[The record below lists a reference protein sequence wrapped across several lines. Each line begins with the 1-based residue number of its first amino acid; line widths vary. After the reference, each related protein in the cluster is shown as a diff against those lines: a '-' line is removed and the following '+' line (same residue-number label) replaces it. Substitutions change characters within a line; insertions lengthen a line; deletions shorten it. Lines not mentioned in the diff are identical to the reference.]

1 MHLTKLMNIYRQP
14 NLIAWHLLRYPMKS
28 STFIFL
34 FIFSSLAVFAQKG
47 KTTLEVNKRYHD
59 FGTIKEDGGK
69 VKAEFIVKNTGKS
82 NLIILNVQP
91 SCGCTAGE
99 WTKDSIAPGKT
110 GIVTAIFDPKNMVGI
125 IDKTVGV
132 YTNAMYASVV
142 VLELRGEVVPRDK
155 SMSDIFPYRLG
166 NLMFDKEMVELGDV
180 LHDQN
185 DSAYVVVYNDGQ
197 YPVKINNITGLPDGF
212 RVRLEKNSI
221 EPGEET
227 RLYASINANTISD
240 LGPFNKAF
248 KLITDDPEFSEKTLY
263 LFGHIKYNFGNLSK
277 KDLKEAPKFSVNKM
291 EQDFGEQQVGSFVN
305 TTFTISNKGKNDL
318 KILAVKGQC
327 SCTETTIDK
336 TTVIKG
342 ESAVLSVK
350 FDLVGHAGV
359 TQKIITVYTNDPTKP
374 TIDLL
379 VKAKLY

>member
-1 MHLTKLMNIYRQP
+1 
-14 NLIAWHLLRYPMKS
+14 
-28 STFIFL
+28 
-34 FIFSSLAVFAQKG
+34 
-47 KTTLEVNKRYHD
+47 
-59 FGTIKEDGGK
+59 
-69 VKAEFIVKNTGKS
+69 
-82 NLIILNVQP
+82 
-91 SCGCTAGE
+91 
-99 WTKDSIAPGKT
+99 
-110 GIVTAIFDPKNMVGI
+110 
-125 IDKTVGV
+125 
-132 YTNAMYASVV
+132 
-142 VLELRGEVVPRDK
+142 
-155 SMSDIFPYRLG
+155 MSDIFPYRLG

-374 TIDLL
+374 TIDLV